1 MEHVKFDVPV
11 RYFPIEYTSLNKVWS
26 MWLQVEAK
34 VGLEV
39 HGAERGTEFLAKS
52 KEVLT
57 ILGWL
62 EQASLK

>member
-1 MEHVKFDVPV
+1 
-11 RYFPIEYTSLNKVWS
+11 